1 MTGYQTYVDWMGV
14 RTLTLA
20 DIWAF
25 NVTGNGRYVEKYAQA
40 AGIGFTDIVKRP
52 TPGEGD
58 VTREELEYGRQI
70 LFRVLSERA
79 VPLVICVF
87 AKPVKALLGHDG
99 VLGVQPQT
107 TSWGARVFRMPG
119 PFQRNDKVHAVM
131 ATLAQVLG

>member
-1 MTGYQTYVDWMGV
+1 MQ
-14 RTLTLA
+14 RLA

-99 VLGVQPQT
+99 VPGV
-107 TSWGARVFRMPG
+107 
-119 PFQRNDKVHAVM
+119 
-131 ATLAQVLG
+131 